1 MEDDYV
7 RKMSDEVDMEVDMDN
22 DIRVD
27 EDIHKD
33 YRQEIEKIVDC
44 SKGFITTKVI
54 ILCLFFVFNTLKIL
68 YIDILMLCVLYIGF
82 CYLR

>member
-22 DIRVD
+22 EFIRD

-33 YRQEIEKIVDC
+33 YGQEIGKIVDC
-44 SKGFITTKVI
+44 SKTFITSEII
-54 ILCLFFVFNTLKIL
+54 ILCQFVLKIL
-68 YIDILMLCVLYIGF
+68 YIDILMLYVLYIAF
-82 CYLR
+82 FYSR

>member
-22 DIRVD
+22 EVIID

-33 YRQEIEKIVDC
+33 YGQEIGKIVDC
-44 SKGFITTKVI
+44 SKTFITSEII
-54 ILCLFFVFNTLKIL
+54 ILCQFVITWKYCTLT
-68 YIDILMLCVLYIGF
+68 YWCCMF
-82 CYLR
+82 CI